1 MGRVDR
7 HQGCREDW
15 NVVQVLEQLAL
26 GRGARAGELGPGSSG
41 RGARAGEL
49 GPRSS
54 GRGAQAGELGPVRG
68 KDERRLSRCVPCRA
82 ATQMPKECHPER
94 SGLTRPQE

>member
-54 GRGAQAGELGPVRG
+54 GRGAQAGELRPGSSGPSV
-68 KDERRLSRCVPCRA
+68 ERMNVVFPGVCRA
-82 ATQMPKECHPER
+82 AQPHRCRR
-94 SGLTRPQE
+94 SVTRRGQD